1 LLIQEAE
8 EYKAKL
14 AADRME
20 LENQKARQRNKEL
33 VEMQMQA
40 EAKKEALRR
49 ATEEEIQAERR
60 KTDEHRAALE
70 RENMKERALAEAE
83 GRIREKRANE
93 DLFLRQVGAFLAA
106 CDEFRF
112 WMTLGSLAAVH
123 WRCVVT
129 RWLFEL
135 CLCVVVVAH
144 S

>member
-1 LLIQEAE
+1 
-8 EYKAKL
+8 
-14 AADRME
+14 
-20 LENQKARQRNKEL
+20 
-33 VEMQMQA
+33 MQMQA

-93 DLFLRQVGAFLAA
+93 DLFLRQVRLLPPRMSRNLLIARA
-106 CDEFRF
+106 CIR
-112 WMTLGSLAAVH
+112 GIVRPS
-123 WRCVVT
+123 RVVT
-129 RWLFEL
+129 SCPPLILSRRFR
-135 CLCVVVVAH
+135 